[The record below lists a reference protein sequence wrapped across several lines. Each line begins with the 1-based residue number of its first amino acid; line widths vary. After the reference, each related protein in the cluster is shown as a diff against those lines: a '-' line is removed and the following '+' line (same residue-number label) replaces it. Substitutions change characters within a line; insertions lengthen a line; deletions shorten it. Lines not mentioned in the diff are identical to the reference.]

1 MGGSVSTPRRLV
13 VRIEGVVSPVGVL
26 EDDLNGDGYRVRFT
40 YAAGYDG
47 PALSA
52 SLPPR
57 ARPYENAE
65 AQVFFD
71 NLLPEGAQR
80 LSVTPDGSQGARPFD
95 EADVAGLLSV
105 LGGECPGAVMI
116 TPEGAPPPKVPGE
129 MPQDYAPLTD
139 QEVERMLRDA
149 ASGRN
154 PEQGDRASLPGVQR
168 KVALSY
174 VEAGD
179 FFLRASTPGVPSTHF
194 LKVAPANDPR
204 FLGCIANEV
213 LCMRVAAMVGLPVA
227 DVRRISFD
235 DIDAL
240 LVRRY
245 DRVVADGMV
254 RRLHQE
260 DAAQA
265 LGLGRRLKYEK
276 EAMRAS
282 RSAGLTDLMGPFA
295 ALTRRPA
302 ETRDILRRAVFLN
315 WLFGNNDAHMKNFS
329 LLHPAQGSRPRLAP
343 LYDIVSVE
351 ALPGGW
357 TDMAMRIKN
366 TEKGVAV
373 NGDGVKW
380 LAALDAPSQRQPSP
394 GAVRQRLSTFRDMAA
409 SVLGAIEAAVSDDDI
424 NEQEAEPVR
433 KVVWSRLVILNR
445 DLRWG
450 LPTTPTPG
458 KPGIDS

>member
-1 MGGSVSTPRRLV
+1 MGGSLSTPRRLV
-13 VRIEGVVSPVGVL
+13 VRIEGVASPVGLL
-26 EDDLNGDGYRVRFT
+26 EDDLSGDGYRVRFT
-40 YAAGYDG
+40 YVADYNG

-52 SLPPR
+52 SMPPR
-57 ARPYENAE
+57 TRPYENAE
-65 AQVFFD
+65 ARVFFD
-71 NLLPEGAQR
+71 NLLPEGSQR
-80 LSVTPDGSQGARPFD
+80 LSVTPDGSLGARPFD
-95 EADVAGLLSV
+95 EDDVVGLLSV

-174 VEAGD
+174 IENGD
-179 FFLRASTPGVPSTHF
+179 VFLRASTPGVPSTHF

-213 LCMRVAAMVGLPVA
+213 LCMRVAATVGLPVA

-235 DIDAL
+235 TIDAL
-240 LVRRY
+240 LVCRY

-276 EAMRAS
+276 EARKAS
-282 RSAGLTDLMGPFA
+282 RSAGLTDLMVPFA
-295 ALTRRPA
+295 ALTQKPA

-315 WLFGNNDAHMKNFS
+315 WLLGNNDGHMKNFS
-329 LLHPAQGSRPRLAP
+329 LLHPARGGRPQLAP

-366 TEKGVAV
+366 IEKGLAV
-373 NGDGVKW
+373 NGDAVKW
-380 LAALDAPSQRQPSP
+380 LAALDAPSPRQPSP
-394 GAVRQRLSTFRDMAA
+394 IAVRQRLSAFRDMAA
-409 SVLGAIEAAVSDDDI
+409 SVPGAIDTAVADDNVD
-424 NEQEAEPVR
+424 EQEAEPVR
-433 KVVWSRLVILNR
+433 KLVWSRLDILNR

-450 LPTTPTPG
+450 LPTTPTPR
-458 KPGIDS
+458 KSGIDA